1 MQNPE
6 WSSLGDREYTV
17 DIGAWVS
24 RGWAMFQQ
32 DIGPFIGFVFVVFGI
47 NIVLG
52 LIPVLGSIGSVVIG
66 PVLNAG
72 FFIYAFKILRE
83 QSRSFSDFFEGFSQ
97 LGDLVLFTIV
107 AGLIASLPILPGAI
121 LLGIGGAMS
130 QNGES
135 PSVLILVGGILM
147 LIGLVP
153 SIYLSICYSMGM
165 PLIIDRR
172 VQFWPAM
179 EMSRKVVG
187 KKWGAIF
194 AFSFVLG
201 LINFLGLIPCGLGLL
216 ATIPLSM
223 CAITYGYTQIFGL
236 APKVSMSS
244 DSE

>member
-17 DIGAWVS
+17 DIGNWIG

-32 DIGPFIGFVFVVFGI
+32 DIGPFIGFVFVLLGI

-52 LIPVLGSIGSVVIG
+52 FIPILGSIASIVIG

-83 QSRSFSDFFEGFSQ
+83 QSRSFGDFFEGFSQ

-107 AGLIASLPILPGAI
+107 AGLIASLPILPGAV
-121 LLGIGGAMS
+121 LLAIGGAMS
-130 QNGES
+130 QNSDS
-135 PSVLILVGGILM
+135 PSMLMLVGGVLM

-153 SIYLSICYSMGM
+153 SIYLSVGYSMGM

-187 KKWGAIF
+187 KKWGAVF

-201 LINFLGLIPCGLGLL
+201 LVNLLGVIPCGLGLL

-223 CAITYGYTQIFGL
+223 CAIAYGYSQMFGL
-236 APKVSMSS
+236 APKVSLSA

>member
-17 DIGAWVS
+17 DIGGWVG

-32 DIGPFIGFVFVVFGI
+32 DIGPFIGFVFVVLGI

-52 LIPVLGSIGSVVIG
+52 LIPVLGSIGSLVIS
-66 PVLNAG
+66 PILNAG

-83 QSRSFSDFFEGFSQ
+83 QSRSFGDFFEGFSQ

-107 AGLIASLPILPGAI
+107 SGLIAALPVLPGAV

-130 QNGES
+130 QDRDD
-135 PSVLILVGGILM
+135 PSMLLIVGVIVM
-147 LIGLVP
+147 LIGLLP

-179 EMSRKVVG
+179 EMSRKVVS

-194 AFSFVLG
+194 AFSLVLG
-201 LINFLGLIPCGLGLL
+201 LINLAGAIVCGVGLL

-223 CAITYGYTQIFGL
+223 CAIAYGYSQIFGL
-236 APKVSMSS
+236 APKVSMSA